1 MRSAQSRLSQLKE
14 VSDGPCMQRGFIVHM
29 RLTLAYHPI
38 SEVRF
43 GDTTQLDGTILMVN
57 QEALRQHLLADRRL
71 ASVDFHV
78 VRPGDSCRF
87 GVVFDIL
94 EPRAKAPGAGS
105 DFPGILG
112 PIELA
117 GQGTTH
123 VLQGSAVTVL
133 DEGAPIASGKIVEMS
148 GAAGAACPYASLS
161 HLVVVPH
168 LVQEMERHTALHALR
183 LASVQAS
190 VYLARAAVGREATTT
205 TVFDIQGPAVA
216 RRDGVPR
223 IAYIAQI
230 HSRQRVAEVDEQIL
244 YGANTEGMLPVLLHP
259 NEWLDGAVVTSYS
272 SRGVE
277 TYFYQNHPIIAELH
291 RWHQDGKIILVGTIA
306 TMAASDNDD
315 RARNC
320 MLAAQQ
326 AKWVLAADGA
336 MLSKY
341 GGGAPHAD
349 MALTARLCEQ
359 LGIRT
364 TVQVED
370 MSRDRRAESALL
382 FNYAEVD
389 AMVHVGGNDIHWSV
403 PAVERAIAGDPEA
416 AATLGAAQRL
426 DASRLC
432 GVTNQQG
439 ASRLRS
445 FVS

>member
-1 MRSAQSRLSQLKE
+1 
-14 VSDGPCMQRGFIVHM
+14 M
-29 RLTLAYHPI
+29 RLTLAYHPV
-38 SEVRF
+38 SDVRI
-43 GDTTQLDGTILMVN
+43 GDTTQLDGTSLLVD
-57 QEALRQHLLADRRL
+57 QEALRQHLLADHRL

-94 EPRAKAPGAGS
+94 EPRAKAPGAGP

-117 GQGTTH
+117 GQGITH

-133 DEGAPIASGKIVEMS
+133 DEGAPIAGGKIVEMS
-148 GAAGAACPYASLS
+148 GEAAAACPYASLS

-168 LVQEMERHTALHALR
+168 FVPALERHTALHALR
-183 LASVQAS
+183 LASVKAS
-190 VYLARAAVGREATTT
+190 VYLASAAIGQEAATTE
-205 TVFDIQGPAVA
+205 VFDAQGPAVSGREGA
-216 RRDGVPR
+216 PR
-223 IAYIAQI
+223 IAYIGQI
-230 HSRQRVAEVDEQIL
+230 HSRQRVVEVDEQIL
-244 YGANTEGMLPVLLHP
+244 YGANTAGMVPVLLHP
-259 NEWLDGAVVTSYS
+259 NEWLDGAVVISHS

-277 TYFYQNHPIIAELH
+277 TYFYQNHPILIELY
-291 RWHQDGKIILVGTIA
+291 RWHRDGKITLVGTIA

-326 AKWVLAADGA
+326 AKWALAADGVI
-336 MLSKY
+336 LTKY

-349 MALTARLCEQ
+349 MALTARMCEV

-370 MSRDRRAESALL
+370 MSRDRRAESSQL

-389 AMVHVGGNDIHWSV
+389 AVVHVGGNDTRWSV
-403 PAVERAIAGDPEA
+403 PAVERAIAGNPEDA
-416 AATLGAAQRL
+416 SALGASQQL

-445 FVS
+445 FVY

>member
-1 MRSAQSRLSQLKE
+1 
-14 VSDGPCMQRGFIVHM
+14 M
-29 RLTLAYHPI
+29 RLTLAYHPV
-38 SEVRF
+38 SDVRF
-43 GDTTQLDGTILMVN
+43 SDTTQLDGTSLLVD
-57 QEALRQHLLADRRL
+57 QEDLRQYLLADGRL

-94 EPRAKAPGAGS
+94 EPRAKAPGAGP

-112 PIELA
+112 PIDMV

-123 VLQGSAVTVL
+123 VLHGAAVTVL
-133 DEGAPIASGKIVEMS
+133 DEGAPLAGGKIVEMS
-148 GAAGAACPYASLS
+148 GAAGAACHYAALS

-168 LVQEMERHTALHALR
+168 FVPGLERHTALHALR
-183 LASVQAS
+183 LASVKAS
-190 VYLARAAVGREATTT
+190 VYLAGAAVGQEEATTEA
-205 TVFDIQGPAVA
+205 FDTPGPVVSG
-216 RRDGVPR
+216 REGVPR
-223 IAYIAQI
+223 MAYIGQI

-244 YGANTEGMLPVLLHP
+244 YGANTVGMVPVLLHP
-259 NEWLDGAVVTSYS
+259 NEWLDGAVVISYS

-277 TYFYQNHPIIAELH
+277 TYFYQNHPVITELY
-291 RWHQDGKIILVGTIA
+291 RWHRAGNITLVGTIA

-326 AKWVLAADGA
+326 AKWALAADGVI
-336 MLSKY
+336 LTKY

-349 MALTARLCEQ
+349 MALTARMCEA
-359 LGIRT
+359 LGMRT

-370 MSRDRRAESALL
+370 MSRDRRAESSQL

-389 AMVHVGGNDIHWSV
+389 AIVHVGGNDIHWAVS
-403 PAVERAIAGDPEA
+403 AVERAIGGTPDAVA
-416 AATLGAAQRL
+416 ALGKPQRL

-432 GVTNQQG
+432 GVVSQQG
-439 ASRLRS
+439 ASRLQS
-445 FVS
+445 FVY

>member
-1 MRSAQSRLSQLKE
+1 
-14 VSDGPCMQRGFIVHM
+14 M
-29 RLTLAYHPI
+29 RLTLAYHPV
-38 SEVRF
+38 SDVRI
-43 GDTTQLDGTILMVN
+43 GDTTQLDGTSLLVD
-57 QEALRQHLLADRRL
+57 QEALRQHLLADHRL

-94 EPRAKAPGAGS
+94 EPRAKAPGAGP

-112 PIELA
+112 PIELV

-133 DEGAPIASGKIVEMS
+133 DEGAPIAGGKIVEMS
-148 GAAGAACPYASLS
+148 GEAAAACPYASLS

-168 LVQEMERHTALHALR
+168 FVPALERHTALHALR
-183 LASVQAS
+183 LASVKAS
-190 VYLARAAVGREATTT
+190 VYLASAAIGQEAPTTE
-205 TVFDIQGPAVA
+205 VFDAQGPAVSGREGA
-216 RRDGVPR
+216 PR
-223 IAYIAQI
+223 IAYIGQI

-244 YGANTEGMLPVLLHP
+244 YGANTAGMVPVLLHP
-259 NEWLDGAVVTSYS
+259 NEWLDGAVVISHS

-277 TYFYQNHPIIAELH
+277 TYFYQNHPILIELY
-291 RWHQDGKIILVGTIA
+291 RWHRDGKITLVGTIA

-326 AKWVLAADGA
+326 AKWALEADGVI
-336 MLSKY
+336 LTKY

-349 MALTARLCEQ
+349 MALTARMCEV

-370 MSRDRRAESALL
+370 MSRDRRAESSQL

-389 AMVHVGGNDIHWSV
+389 AVVHVGGNDTLWSV
-403 PAVERAIAGDPEA
+403 PAVERSIAGNPEDA
-416 AATLGAAQRL
+416 SALGASQQL

-445 FVS
+445 FVY

>member
-1 MRSAQSRLSQLKE
+1 
-14 VSDGPCMQRGFIVHM
+14 VHM
-29 RLTLAYHPI
+29 RLTLAYHPA
-38 SEVRF
+38 SDVRF
-43 GDTTQLDGTILMVN
+43 GDTTQLDGTSLLVD
-57 QEALRQHLLADRRL
+57 QEALRQHLLADHRL

-94 EPRAKAPGAGS
+94 EPRAKAPGAGP

-112 PIELA
+112 PIDLA

-133 DEGAPIASGKIVEMS
+133 DEGAPIAGGKIVEMS
-148 GAAGAACPYASLS
+148 GEAGAACPYASLS

-168 LVQEMERHTALHALR
+168 FVPALERHTALHALR
-183 LASVQAS
+183 LASVKAS
-190 VYLARAAVGREATTT
+190 VYLASAAVGREAATTE
-205 TVFDIQGPAVA
+205 VLEAQGPAVSGREGA
-216 RRDGVPR
+216 PR
-223 IAYIAQI
+223 IAYIGQI

-244 YGANTEGMLPVLLHP
+244 YGANTAGMVPVLLHP
-259 NEWLDGAVVTSYS
+259 NEWLDGAVVISHS

-277 TYFYQNHPIIAELH
+277 TYFYQNHPIIVELY
-291 RWHQDGKIILVGTIA
+291 RWHRDGKITLVGTIA

-326 AKWVLAADGA
+326 AKWALAADGVI
-336 MLSKY
+336 LTKY

-349 MALTARLCEQ
+349 MALTARMCEA

-370 MSRDRRAESALL
+370 MSRDRRAESSQL

-389 AMVHVGGNDIHWSV
+389 AVVHVGGNDTRWSV
-403 PAVERAIAGDPEA
+403 PAVERAIAGNPEDA
-416 AATLGAAQRL
+416 SALGASQQL

-445 FVS
+445 FVY

>member
-1 MRSAQSRLSQLKE
+1 
-14 VSDGPCMQRGFIVHM
+14 VDPM
-29 RLTLAYHPI
+29 RLTLAYHAVSDI
-38 SEVRF
+38 RF
-43 GDTTQLDGTILMVN
+43 GDTTQLDNTVLVID
-57 QEALRQHLLADRRL
+57 QKALCQHLLADRRL

-94 EPRAKAPGAGS
+94 EPRAKAPGSGP
-105 DFPGILG
+105 DFPGILA
-112 PIELA
+112 PIEMA
-117 GQGTTH
+117 GQGLTH
-123 VLQGSAVTVL
+123 ALHGAAVTVL
-133 DEGAPIASGKIVEMS
+133 DEGAAMAGGKVVEMS
-148 GAAGAACPYASLS
+148 GAAGAACPYASRC

-168 LVQEMERHTALHALR
+168 CVQHIERHTALHALR

-190 VYLARAAVGREATTT
+190 VYLASAAIGQAAAMTE
-205 TVFDIQGPAVA
+205 VFDTHGPAVA

-223 IAYIAQI
+223 LAYIGQI

-244 YGANTEGMLPVLLHP
+244 YGANTDGMLPVPLHP
-259 NEWLDGAVVTSYS
+259 NEWLDGALVTSYS

-277 TYFYQNHPIIAELH
+277 TYFYQNHPVLTELH
-291 RWHQDGKIILVGTIA
+291 RWHRHGKITLVGTIA
-306 TMAASDNDD
+306 TMAASDNAD

-326 AKWVLAADGA
+326 AKWLLAADGVI
-336 MLSKY
+336 LTKY

-349 MALTARLCEQ
+349 MALTARLCET

-382 FNYAEVD
+382 FNYEEVD
-389 AMVHVGGNDIHWSV
+389 AIVHVGGHDTVWSV
-403 PAVERAIAGDPEA
+403 PAVERTIAGTPEGATALGAPQQIEA
-416 AATLGAAQRL
+416 ARI
-426 DASRLC
+426 C

-445 FVS
+445 FVY

>member
-1 MRSAQSRLSQLKE
+1 MHAEGVL
-14 VSDGPCMQRGFIVHM
+14 VHM
-29 RLTLAYHPI
+29 RLTLAYHAV
-38 SEVRF
+38 SDVTLS
-43 GDTTQLDGTILMVN
+43 DTTHLDGTDLLVD
-57 QEALRQHLLADRRL
+57 QEALRRHLLPDRRL
-71 ASVDFHV
+71 ASVDVHL
-78 VRPGDSCRF
+78 VRPGESCRL

-94 EPRAKAPGAGS
+94 EPRAKAPGAGP

-112 PIELA
+112 PIEMA

-123 VLQGSAVTVL
+123 VLQGVAVTVL
-133 DEGAPIASGKIVEMS
+133 DEGAPLAGGKLVEMS
-148 GAAGAACPYASLS
+148 GAAGAASPYASLS
-161 HLVVVPH
+161 HVVVVPH
-168 LVQEMERHTALHALR
+168 LVPEVERHTALHALR
-183 LASVQAS
+183 LASVRAS
-190 VYLARAAVGREATTT
+190 VYLAGAAVGRETAMTE
-205 TVFDIQGPAVA
+205 VFDTEGPAVA

-223 IAYIAQI
+223 MAYIGQI
-230 HSRQRVAEVDEQIL
+230 HSRQRVAEVDEPIL
-244 YGANTEGMLPVLLHP
+244 YGANTVGMLPVLLHP

-277 TYFYQNHPIIAELH
+277 TYFYQNHPIIVEMY
-291 RWHQDGKIILVGTIA
+291 RWHRDGKIILVGTIA

-326 AKWVLAADGA
+326 AKWVLAADGVI
-336 MLSKY
+336 LTKY

-389 AMVHVGGNDIHWSV
+389 AMVHVGGNDIRWSV
-403 PAVERAIAGDPEA
+403 PAVDRAIAGNAED
-416 AATLGAAQRL
+416 AATLRAPQQL

-445 FVS
+445 FVY

>member
-1 MRSAQSRLSQLKE
+1 
-14 VSDGPCMQRGFIVHM
+14 M
-29 RLTLAYHPI
+29 RLTLAYHTI
-38 SEVRF
+38 SDVRW
-43 GDTTQLDGTILMVN
+43 GDTTQLDGTTLVID

-71 ASVDFHV
+71 VSVDFHV
-78 VRPGDSCRF
+78 VRPGDLCRF

-94 EPRAKAPGAGS
+94 EPRAKAPGTGP

-112 PIELA
+112 PIAMA

-148 GAAGAACPYASLS
+148 GAAGAACPYASLY

-168 LVQEMERHTALHALR
+168 PAPDVERHAALHALR
-183 LASVQAS
+183 LVSVK
-190 VYLARAAVGREATTT
+190 AAVSLAGATIGQEATTT
-205 TVFDIQGPAVA
+205 AVFDTPGPAVA

-223 IAYIAQI
+223 IAYIGQI

-244 YGANTEGMLPVLLHP
+244 YGANTVGMLPVLLHP

-277 TYFYQNHPIIAELH
+277 TYFYQNHPILTELY
-291 RWHQDGKIILVGTIA
+291 RWHRDGTIALVGTIA
-306 TMAASDNDD
+306 TMAGSDNAD

-326 AKWVLAADGA
+326 AKWTLAADGVI
-336 MLSKY
+336 LTKY

-349 MALTARLCEQ
+349 MALTARLCEA
-359 LGIRT
+359 LGMRT

-389 AMVHVGGNDIHWSV
+389 ALVHVGSNDTHWSV
-403 PAVERAIAGDPEA
+403 PAVARAIAGNPEA
-416 AATLGAAQRL
+416 AAMLGAPQQL

>member
-1 MRSAQSRLSQLKE
+1 
-14 VSDGPCMQRGFIVHM
+14 M
-29 RLTLAYHPI
+29 RLTLAYHPV
-38 SEVRF
+38 SDVRI
-43 GDTTQLDGTILMVN
+43 GDTTQLDGTSLLVD
-57 QEALRQHLLADRRL
+57 QEALRQHLLADHRL

-94 EPRAKAPGAGS
+94 EPRAKAPGAGP

-133 DEGAPIASGKIVEMS
+133 DEGAPIAGGKIVEMS
-148 GAAGAACPYASLS
+148 GEAAAACPYASLS

-168 LVQEMERHTALHALR
+168 FVPALERHTALHALR
-183 LASVQAS
+183 LASVKAS
-190 VYLARAAVGREATTT
+190 VYLASAAIGQEAPTTE
-205 TVFDIQGPAVA
+205 VFDAQGPAVSGREGA
-216 RRDGVPR
+216 PR
-223 IAYIAQI
+223 IAYIGQI

-244 YGANTEGMLPVLLHP
+244 YGANTAGMVPVLLHP
-259 NEWLDGAVVTSYS
+259 NEWLDGAVVISHS

-277 TYFYQNHPIIAELH
+277 TYFYQNHPILIELY
-291 RWHQDGKIILVGTIA
+291 RWHRDGKITLVGTIA

-326 AKWVLAADGA
+326 AKWALEADGVI
-336 MLSKY
+336 LTKY

-349 MALTARLCEQ
+349 MALTARMCEV

-370 MSRDRRAESALL
+370 MSRDRRAESSQL

-389 AMVHVGGNDIHWSV
+389 AVVHVGGNDTLWSV
-403 PAVERAIAGDPEA
+403 PAVERSIAGNPEDA
-416 AATLGAAQRL
+416 SALGASQQL

-445 FVS
+445 FVY